1 LNKPPESQWVTKPK
15 EDPKKKPGAKK
26 RRPMMLKLK
35 IEDRHDQ
42 LDETVS
48 VKSSVVVGD
57 ELS

>member
-1 LNKPPESQWVTKPK
+1 MTKPK